1 MVIQNNI
8 LESGMN
14 IMSKYILIK
23 KIIEVV
29 FELYFEKSIIL
40 FIF

>member
-40 FIF
+40 FIL